1 MVFESILGAV
11 EVRRHPLYILF
22 LSIAFSSISIWVSY
36 FTFPES
42 SSILSLAFITIG
54 IMPVM
59 FAIFTA
65 EEEEEA
71 EHPGSAATFLER
83 HFDIIAIYSW
93 FLIGLIFSYS
103 MWYVV
108 LPQKEA
114 SFCLGE
120 GICMAMPAKEKIFK
134 EQEQTFNAFQS
145 IRQGIATGRA
155 TDAVSGVGGANFV
168 DVFLLIFTNNAS
180 VFGLAVLFSFIFG
193 AGAIFLLAWN
203 GSFIGVVVGKE
214 MLRSDVLSGLLIVVG
229 LLPHG
234 IPEFIAYFIGAIAGG
249 IISAAISKKSYK
261 KYEFEVIAKDV
272 LVLIAIAYA
281 ILFLGA
287 LIEAWIIVAG

>member
-1 MVFESILGAV
+1 MVFESILGEAQI
-11 EVRRHPLYILF
+11 RRHPLYILF

-42 SSILSLAFITIG
+42 SSILSLAFVTIG
-54 IMPVM
+54 MMPVM
-59 FAIFTA
+59 FSLFTV

-71 EHPGSAATFLER
+71 AHPGKAATFIER

-120 GICMAMPAKEKIFK
+120 GICMAMPAKEKVFR
-134 EQEQTFNAFQS
+134 EQENTFSAFQS
-145 IRQGIATGRA
+145 IRQGIATGKA
-155 TDAVSGVGGANFV
+155 TDAIGGGGANFV

-214 MLRSDVLSGLLIVVG
+214 MLRSDVLSGMLIVVG

-249 IISAAISKKSYK
+249 IISAAISKKSYHK
-261 KYEFEVIAKDV
+261 FEFEIIAKDV
-272 LVLIAIAYA
+272 LVLIALAYA
-281 ILFLGA
+281 ILLLGA

>member
-1 MVFESILGAV
+1 MVFESILGEAQI
-11 EVRRHPLYILF
+11 RRHPLYILF

-59 FAIFTA
+59 FSIFTV

-71 EHPGSAATFLER
+71 EHPGSAATFIER

-120 GICMAMPAKEKIFK
+120 GICMAMPAKEKIFR
-134 EQEQTFNAFQS
+134 EQENTFNAFQS
-145 IRQGIATGRA
+145 IRQDIATGKA
-155 TDAVSGVGGANFV
+155 TGAIGGGGTSFV

-214 MLRSDVLSGLLIVVG
+214 MLRSDVLSGMMIVVG

-249 IISAAISKKSYK
+249 IISAAISKKSYR
-261 KYEFEVIAKDV
+261 KYEFEIIAKDV

-281 ILFLGA
+281 ILILGA

>member
-1 MVFESILGAV
+1 MVFESILGEAQ
-11 EVRRHPLYILF
+11 VRRHPLYILF

-54 IMPVM
+54 MMPVM
-59 FAIFTA
+59 FLIFTA

-71 EHPGSAATFLER
+71 AHPGSAATFIER

-103 MWYVV
+103 MWYVA

-120 GICMAMPAKEKIFK
+120 GICMAMPAKEKVFK
-134 EQEQTFNAFQS
+134 EQEQTFDAFQS
-145 IRQGIATGRA
+145 IRQSIGTAKATE
-155 TDAVSGVGGANFV
+155 AVNPRGSDFWS
-168 DVFLLIFTNNAS
+168 VFMLIFTNNAS

-214 MLRSDVLSGLLIVVG
+214 MLRSDVLSGMFIVVG

-234 IPEFIAYFIGAIAGG
+234 IPEFIAYFMGAIAGG
-249 IISAAISKKSYK
+249 IISAAISKKSYH

-281 ILFLGA
+281 ILLLGA
-287 LIEAWIIVAG
+287 LIETWIIVAG